1 MHRGGGLG
9 EGTDDLGPR
18 RARRGR
24 HRREAEDTTEARR
37 TPAAPAE
44 PERYDRGTDRYDR
57 QPERTR
63 EQQPERPLDRTRE
76 TPPDRPRD
84 FPRDL
89 PHDRTARDLP
99 LGRPQ
104 DLPLDRPRDLPLGQA
119 RDLPLGRPQDLPLER
134 PSDPARDRSSSDP
147 ARDRTFDVPRDRTF
161 DLPRDRTLD
170 LDPTFGVDRAGGPDR
185 PADPAPGR
193 AGRRRKDRRANR
205 ADRAERADRTDQ
217 ADRLRAGSGNGGR
230 VGVTYKYFGAPDG
243 ATAARVPISM
253 RPEELGG
260 DELGMNGMFTK
271 IKPETM
277 AAMVLTGIEGVP
289 LHKVPPLELVV
300 LHPDYAVVKLPMTV
314 VDPLRGIGEEAVGA
328 AAFIWSTVPDRG
340 GPRDAFNVYQ
350 LLHEWQDFSHRLH
363 EAGHQA
369 YCLVWP

>member
-18 RARRGR
+18 RARQGR
-24 HRREAEDTTEARR
+24 HRRDAEEAAEAARQEQSGV
-37 TPAAPAE
+37 PGE
-44 PERYDRGTDRYDR
+44 SER
-57 QPERTR
+57 
-63 EQQPERPLDRTRE
+63 
-76 TPPDRPRD
+76 
-84 FPRDL
+84 
-89 PHDRTARDLP
+89 
-99 LGRPQ
+99 
-104 DLPLDRPRDLPLGQA
+104 
-119 RDLPLGRPQDLPLER
+119 
-134 PSDPARDRSSSDP
+134 RDRRIDQWDQ
-147 ARDRTFDVPRDRTF
+147 RGQRI
-161 DLPRDRTLD
+161 
-170 LDPTFGVDRAGGPDR
+170 
-185 PADPAPGR
+185 
-193 AGRRRKDRRANR
+193 DRRI
-205 ADRAERADRTDQ
+205 
-217 ADRLRAGSGNGGR
+217 DRLQTGSRNGGR

-314 VDPLRGIGEEAVGA
+314 VDPLRDIGEEAVGA

-363 EAGHQA
+363 EAGHQP

>member
-24 HRREAEDTTEARR
+24 HRRDAEETTETRQSDARQ
-37 TPAAPAE
+37 TQGVPSE
-44 PERYDRGTDRYDR
+44 PERYDRQIDR
-57 QPERTR
+57 E
-63 EQQPERPLDRTRE
+63 LDRELDQRRE
-76 TPPDRPRD
+76 RR
-84 FPRDL
+84 
-89 PHDRTARDLP
+89 
-99 LGRPQ
+99 
-104 DLPLDRPRDLPLGQA
+104 LDRPT
-119 RDLPLGRPQDLPLER
+119 ER
-134 PSDPARDRSSSDP
+134 R
-147 ARDRTFDVPRDRTF
+147 
-161 DLPRDRTLD
+161 LD
-170 LDPTFGVDRAGGPDR
+170 HR
-185 PADPAPGR
+185 
-193 AGRRRKDRRANR
+193 
-205 ADRAERADRTDQ
+205 
-217 ADRLRAGSGNGGR
+217 ADRLRAGSRNGGR

-363 EAGHQA
+363 EAGHQP

>member
-9 EGTDDLGPR
+9 EGTDDLGPE

-24 HRREAEDTTEARR
+24 HRRRERAARAEAAADPGEAAAA
-37 TPAAPAE
+37 AAP
-44 PERYDRGTDRYDR
+44 
-57 QPERTR
+57 
-63 EQQPERPLDRTRE
+63 
-76 TPPDRPRD
+76 
-84 FPRDL
+84 
-89 PHDRTARDLP
+89 
-99 LGRPQ
+99 
-104 DLPLDRPRDLPLGQA
+104 
-119 RDLPLGRPQDLPLER
+119 
-134 PSDPARDRSSSDP
+134 
-147 ARDRTFDVPRDRTF
+147 
-161 DLPRDRTLD
+161 
-170 LDPTFGVDRAGGPDR
+170 GVH
-185 PADPAPGR
+185 
-193 AGRRRKDRRANR
+193 
-205 ADRAERADRTDQ
+205 
-217 ADRLRAGSGNGGR
+217 LGSGTGTAGTGSRVGR
-230 VGVTYKYFGAPDG
+230 VGVTYKYFGAPNG

-260 DELGMNGMFTK
+260 DELGMGGMFTK

-277 AAMVLTGIEGVP
+277 AAMVLTGIQGIP

-314 VDPLRGIGEEAVGA
+314 VDPLRGIGEESVGA

-340 GPRDAFNVYQ
+340 GPSDAFNVYR

>member
-24 HRREAEDTTEARR
+24 HRREAEEATEARQADAR
-37 TPAAPAE
+37 QTQGVPSE
-44 PERYDRGTDRYDR
+44 PERHDR
-57 QPERTR
+57 QI
-63 EQQPERPLDRTRE
+63 
-76 TPPDRPRD
+76 
-84 FPRDL
+84 
-89 PHDRTARDLP
+89 
-99 LGRPQ
+99 
-104 DLPLDRPRDLPLGQA
+104 
-119 RDLPLGRPQDLPLER
+119 
-134 PSDPARDRSSSDP
+134 
-147 ARDRTFDVPRDRTF
+147 
-161 DLPRDRTLD
+161 
-170 LDPTFGVDRAGGPDR
+170 
-185 PADPAPGR
+185 
-193 AGRRRKDRRANR
+193 DRRPD
-205 ADRAERADRTDQ
+205 DRAESL
-217 ADRLRAGSGNGGR
+217 RLGSRNGGR

-314 VDPLRGIGEEAVGA
+314 VDPLRDIGEEAVGA

-363 EAGHQA
+363 EAGHQP

>member
-24 HRREAEDTTEARR
+24 HRRDAEEVSEARQ
-37 TPAAPAE
+37 TQAQGVPSE
-44 PERYDRGTDRYDR
+44 PER
-57 QPERTR
+57 
-63 EQQPERPLDRTRE
+63 
-76 TPPDRPRD
+76 
-84 FPRDL
+84 
-89 PHDRTARDLP
+89 
-99 LGRPQ
+99 
-104 DLPLDRPRDLPLGQA
+104 
-119 RDLPLGRPQDLPLER
+119 
-134 PSDPARDRSSSDP
+134 
-147 ARDRTFDVPRDRTF
+147 
-161 DLPRDRTLD
+161 
-170 LDPTFGVDRAGGPDR
+170 VDRR
-185 PADPAPGR
+185 V
-193 AGRRRKDRRANR
+193 
-205 ADRAERADRTDQ
+205 DQ
-217 ADRLRAGSGNGGR
+217 RVDRLRAGSGNGGR

-314 VDPLRGIGEEAVGA
+314 VDPLRDIGEEAVGA

-363 EAGHQA
+363 EAGHQP

>member
-24 HRREAEDTTEARR
+24 HRRNAEESGEARQ
-37 TPAAPAE
+37 TQAQGAPSE
-44 PERYDRGTDRYDR
+44 SER
-57 QPERTR
+57 
-63 EQQPERPLDRTRE
+63 
-76 TPPDRPRD
+76 
-84 FPRDL
+84 
-89 PHDRTARDLP
+89 
-99 LGRPQ
+99 
-104 DLPLDRPRDLPLGQA
+104 
-119 RDLPLGRPQDLPLER
+119 
-134 PSDPARDRSSSDP
+134 
-147 ARDRTFDVPRDRTF
+147 
-161 DLPRDRTLD
+161 
-170 LDPTFGVDRAGGPDR
+170 VDRR
-185 PADPAPGR
+185 V
-193 AGRRRKDRRANR
+193 
-205 ADRAERADRTDQ
+205 DQ
-217 ADRLRAGSGNGGR
+217 VDRLEAGSRNGGR

-363 EAGHQA
+363 EAGHQP

>member
-24 HRREAEDTTEARR
+24 HRRDAEETTETRR
-37 TPAAPAE
+37 TQGGPGE
-44 PERYDRGTDRYDR
+44 PERYDR
-57 QPERTR
+57 QP
-63 EQQPERPLDRTRE
+63 
-76 TPPDRPRD
+76 
-84 FPRDL
+84 
-89 PHDRTARDLP
+89 
-99 LGRPQ
+99 
-104 DLPLDRPRDLPLGQA
+104 
-119 RDLPLGRPQDLPLER
+119 
-134 PSDPARDRSSSDP
+134 
-147 ARDRTFDVPRDRTF
+147 
-161 DLPRDRTLD
+161 
-170 LDPTFGVDRAGGPDR
+170 
-185 PADPAPGR
+185 
-193 AGRRRKDRRANR
+193 
-205 ADRAERADRTDQ
+205 
-217 ADRLRAGSGNGGR
+217 LRAASGNGGR

-277 AAMVLTGIEGVP
+277 AAMVLTGIQGVP

-314 VDPLRGIGEEAVGA
+314 VDPLRGVGEEAVGA

-350 LLHEWQDFSHRLH
+350 LLHEWQDFSVRLH
-363 EAGHQA
+363 EAGHQP

>member
-1 MHRGGGLG
+1 MHRGGGVG

-18 RARRGR
+18 RAQRGK
-24 HRREAEDTTEARR
+24 HRRDAEESTEAARQEQGVPGESERR
-37 TPAAPAE
+37 D
-44 PERYDRGTDRYDR
+44 RRIDQRDRDQRDRG
-57 QPERTR
+57 Q
-63 EQQPERPLDRTRE
+63 
-76 TPPDRPRD
+76 
-84 FPRDL
+84 
-89 PHDRTARDLP
+89 
-99 LGRPQ
+99 
-104 DLPLDRPRDLPLGQA
+104 
-119 RDLPLGRPQDLPLER
+119 
-134 PSDPARDRSSSDP
+134 RS
-147 ARDRTFDVPRDRTF
+147 
-161 DLPRDRTLD
+161 
-170 LDPTFGVDRAGGPDR
+170 
-185 PADPAPGR
+185 
-193 AGRRRKDRRANR
+193 DRRI
-205 ADRAERADRTDQ
+205 
-217 ADRLRAGSGNGGR
+217 DRLQTGSRNGGR

-363 EAGHQA
+363 EAGHQP

>member
-24 HRREAEDTTEARR
+24 HRREAEEATETRQADARQ
-37 TPAAPAE
+37 TQGLPSE
-44 PERYDRGTDRYDR
+44 PERG
-57 QPERTR
+57 
-63 EQQPERPLDRTRE
+63 
-76 TPPDRPRD
+76 
-84 FPRDL
+84 
-89 PHDRTARDLP
+89 DRTADL
-99 LGRPQ
+99 G
-104 DLPLDRPRDLPLGQA
+104 
-119 RDLPLGRPQDLPLER
+119 
-134 PSDPARDRSSSDP
+134 
-147 ARDRTFDVPRDRTF
+147 
-161 DLPRDRTLD
+161 
-170 LDPTFGVDRAGGPDR
+170 
-185 PADPAPGR
+185 
-193 AGRRRKDRRANR
+193 
-205 ADRAERADRTDQ
+205 
-217 ADRLRAGSGNGGR
+217 AGSRNGGR

-314 VDPLRGIGEEAVGA
+314 VDPLRDIGEEAVGA

-363 EAGHQA
+363 EAGHQP

>member
-24 HRREAEDTTEARR
+24 HRRDAEDAPEARR
-37 TPAAPAE
+37 TQGVPGE
-44 PERYDRGTDRYDR
+44 PERD
-57 QPERTR
+57 
-63 EQQPERPLDRTRE
+63 
-76 TPPDRPRD
+76 
-84 FPRDL
+84 
-89 PHDRTARDLP
+89 
-99 LGRPQ
+99 
-104 DLPLDRPRDLPLGQA
+104 
-119 RDLPLGRPQDLPLER
+119 
-134 PSDPARDRSSSDP
+134 
-147 ARDRTFDVPRDRTF
+147 
-161 DLPRDRTLD
+161 
-170 LDPTFGVDRAGGPDR
+170 
-185 PADPAPGR
+185 
-193 AGRRRKDRRANR
+193 
-205 ADRAERADRTDQ
+205 
-217 ADRLRAGSGNGGR
+217 DRLRAGSRNGGR

-350 LLHEWQDFSHRLH
+350 LLHEWQDFSKRLH
-363 EAGHQA
+363 EAGHQP

>member
-24 HRREAEDTTEARR
+24 HRRAAEQAAEARQ
-37 TPAAPAE
+37 AQGAPSE
-44 PERYDRGTDRYDR
+44 PERFERRVDHRIDRR
-57 QPERTR
+57 
-63 EQQPERPLDRTRE
+63 
-76 TPPDRPRD
+76 
-84 FPRDL
+84 
-89 PHDRTARDLP
+89 
-99 LGRPQ
+99 
-104 DLPLDRPRDLPLGQA
+104 
-119 RDLPLGRPQDLPLER
+119 
-134 PSDPARDRSSSDP
+134 
-147 ARDRTFDVPRDRTF
+147 
-161 DLPRDRTLD
+161 
-170 LDPTFGVDRAGGPDR
+170 VDRF
-185 PADPAPGR
+185 
-193 AGRRRKDRRANR
+193 
-205 ADRAERADRTDQ
+205 
-217 ADRLRAGSGNGGR
+217 RAGSRNGGR

-314 VDPLRGIGEEAVGA
+314 VDPLRDIGEEAVGA

-363 EAGHQA
+363 EAGHQP

>member
-24 HRREAEDTTEARR
+24 HRREAE
-37 TPAAPAE
+37 AAAE
-44 PERYDRGTDRYDR
+44 
-57 QPERTR
+57 
-63 EQQPERPLDRTRE
+63 TRE
-76 TPPDRPRD
+76 TREVRQTESEPEP
-84 FPRDL
+84 
-89 PHDRTARDLP
+89 
-99 LGRPQ
+99 G
-104 DLPLDRPRDLPLGQA
+104 
-119 RDLPLGRPQDLPLER
+119 ER
-134 PSDPARDRSSSDP
+134 IDGLNGLRR
-147 ARDRTFDVPRDRTF
+147 FD
-161 DLPRDRTLD
+161 
-170 LDPTFGVDRAGGPDR
+170 
-185 PADPAPGR
+185 AP
-193 AGRRRKDRRANR
+193 
-205 ADRAERADRTDQ
+205 
-217 ADRLRAGSGNGGR
+217 RAGSRNGGR

-271 IKPETM
+271 INPETM

-289 LHKVPPLELVV
+289 LNKVPPLELVV

-363 EAGHQA
+363 EAGHQP

>member
-18 RARRGR
+18 RARRGK
-24 HRREAEDTTEARR
+24 HRREAEAAEARQ
-37 TPAAPAE
+37 AQGSQGE
-44 PERYDRGTDRYDR
+44 PERIEPSARMDGMDYTDRGAD
-57 QPERTR
+57 QL
-63 EQQPERPLDRTRE
+63 RP
-76 TPPDRPRD
+76 
-84 FPRDL
+84 
-89 PHDRTARDLP
+89 
-99 LGRPQ
+99 G
-104 DLPLDRPRDLPLGQA
+104 
-119 RDLPLGRPQDLPLER
+119 
-134 PSDPARDRSSSDP
+134 S
-147 ARDRTFDVPRDRTF
+147 
-161 DLPRDRTLD
+161 
-170 LDPTFGVDRAGGPDR
+170 
-185 PADPAPGR
+185 
-193 AGRRRKDRRANR
+193 
-205 ADRAERADRTDQ
+205 
-217 ADRLRAGSGNGGR
+217 SGNGGR

-277 AAMVLTGIEGVP
+277 AAMVLTGIEGIP

-300 LHPDYAVVKLPMTV
+300 LHPDYAVVRLPMTV

-340 GPRDAFNVYQ
+340 GPRDAFNVYR

-363 EAGHQA
+363 EAGHQP

>member
-24 HRREAEDTTEARR
+24 HRRDAEEAAEAARHEQSGVPSESERR
-37 TPAAPAE
+37 
-44 PERYDRGTDRYDR
+44 DRRIDQWDRD
-57 QPERTR
+57 Q
-63 EQQPERPLDRTRE
+63 
-76 TPPDRPRD
+76 RD
-84 FPRDL
+84 
-89 PHDRTARDLP
+89 
-99 LGRPQ
+99 
-104 DLPLDRPRDLPLGQA
+104 
-119 RDLPLGRPQDLPLER
+119 
-134 PSDPARDRSSSDP
+134 ARDR
-147 ARDRTFDVPRDRTF
+147 R
-161 DLPRDRTLD
+161 
-170 LDPTFGVDRAGGPDR
+170 VDRR
-185 PADPAPGR
+185 T
-193 AGRRRKDRRANR
+193 
-205 ADRAERADRTDQ
+205 DRAET
-217 ADRLRAGSGNGGR
+217 GSRNGGR

-363 EAGHQA
+363 EAGHQP

>member
-9 EGTDDLGPR
+9 EGTGDLGPR

-24 HRREAEDTTEARR
+24 HRRDAEETTEARR
-37 TPAAPAE
+37 AHGTPVE
-44 PERYDRGTDRYDR
+44 
-57 QPERTR
+57 
-63 EQQPERPLDRTRE
+63 
-76 TPPDRPRD
+76 PDR
-84 FPRDL
+84 
-89 PHDRTARDLP
+89 
-99 LGRPQ
+99 
-104 DLPLDRPRDLPLGQA
+104 LDHG
-119 RDLPLGRPQDLPLER
+119 
-134 PSDPARDRSSSDP
+134 
-147 ARDRTFDVPRDRTF
+147 
-161 DLPRDRTLD
+161 
-170 LDPTFGVDRAGGPDR
+170 
-185 PADPAPGR
+185 
-193 AGRRRKDRRANR
+193 
-205 ADRAERADRTDQ
+205 
-217 ADRLRAGSGNGGR
+217 ADRLRAESRNGGR

-289 LHKVPPLELVV
+289 LHRVPPLELVV

-314 VDPLRGIGEEAVGA
+314 VDPLRGIGEETVGA

-340 GPRDAFNVYQ
+340 GPRDAFTVYR

-363 EAGHQA
+363 EAGHQP

>member
-24 HRREAEDTTEARR
+24 HRREAEEATEARHADAR
-37 TPAAPAE
+37 QTQGVPSE
-44 PERYDRGTDRYDR
+44 PERHDR
-57 QPERTR
+57 Q
-63 EQQPERPLDRTRE
+63 
-76 TPPDRPRD
+76 
-84 FPRDL
+84 
-89 PHDRTARDLP
+89 
-99 LGRPQ
+99 
-104 DLPLDRPRDLPLGQA
+104 
-119 RDLPLGRPQDLPLER
+119 
-134 PSDPARDRSSSDP
+134 S
-147 ARDRTFDVPRDRTF
+147 
-161 DLPRDRTLD
+161 
-170 LDPTFGVDRAGGPDR
+170 
-185 PADPAPGR
+185 
-193 AGRRRKDRRANR
+193 DRRPD
-205 ADRAERADRTDQ
+205 DRAESL
-217 ADRLRAGSGNGGR
+217 RLESRNGGR

-314 VDPLRGIGEEAVGA
+314 VDPLRDIGEEAVGA

-363 EAGHQA
+363 EAGHQP

>member
-24 HRREAEDTTEARR
+24 HRREAEEASEARQTHG
-37 TPAAPAE
+37 TPGE
-44 PERYDRGTDRYDR
+44 
-57 QPERTR
+57 
-63 EQQPERPLDRTRE
+63 
-76 TPPDRPRD
+76 PDR
-84 FPRDL
+84 
-89 PHDRTARDLP
+89 
-99 LGRPQ
+99 
-104 DLPLDRPRDLPLGQA
+104 LD
-119 RDLPLGRPQDLPLER
+119 
-134 PSDPARDRSSSDP
+134 
-147 ARDRTFDVPRDRTF
+147 
-161 DLPRDRTLD
+161 
-170 LDPTFGVDRAGGPDR
+170 
-185 PADPAPGR
+185 GR
-193 AGRRRKDRRANR
+193 AGR
-205 ADRAERADRTDQ
+205 
-217 ADRLRAGSGNGGR
+217 LGAGSRNGGR

-363 EAGHQA
+363 EAGHQP

>member
-18 RARRGR
+18 RARRGK
-24 HRREAEDTTEARR
+24 HRREAEA
-37 TPAAPAE
+37 
-44 PERYDRGTDRYDR
+44 
-57 QPERTR
+57 
-63 EQQPERPLDRTRE
+63 QQ
-76 TPPDRPRD
+76 
-84 FPRDL
+84 
-89 PHDRTARDLP
+89 HA
-99 LGRPQ
+99 
-104 DLPLDRPRDLPLGQA
+104 
-119 RDLPLGRPQDLPLER
+119 
-134 PSDPARDRSSSDP
+134 
-147 ARDRTFDVPRDRTF
+147 
-161 DLPRDRTLD
+161 
-170 LDPTFGVDRAGGPDR
+170 
-185 PADPAPGR
+185 
-193 AGRRRKDRRANR
+193 
-205 ADRAERADRTDQ
+205 
-217 ADRLRAGSGNGGR
+217 AGSPQEPGQENTQERSGGSGSRGGR

-260 DELGMNGMFTK
+260 DELGMGGMFTK

-277 AAMVLTGIEGVP
+277 AAMVLTGIEGIP

-314 VDPLRGIGEEAVGA
+314 VDPLRGVGEESVGA

-363 EAGHQA
+363 EAGHQP

>member
-24 HRREAEDTTEARR
+24 HRREAEEAGEAHQAQGG
-37 TPAAPAE
+37 PNE
-44 PERYDRGTDRYDR
+44 PER
-57 QPERTR
+57 
-63 EQQPERPLDRTRE
+63 
-76 TPPDRPRD
+76 PDRRI
-84 FPRDL
+84 
-89 PHDRTARDLP
+89 DR
-99 LGRPQ
+99 
-104 DLPLDRPRDLPLGQA
+104 
-119 RDLPLGRPQDLPLER
+119 
-134 PSDPARDRSSSDP
+134 RDR
-147 ARDRTFDVPRDRTF
+147 R
-161 DLPRDRTLD
+161 
-170 LDPTFGVDRAGGPDR
+170 VDRLG
-185 PADPAPGR
+185 
-193 AGRRRKDRRANR
+193 
-205 ADRAERADRTDQ
+205 
-217 ADRLRAGSGNGGR
+217 AGSRNGGR

-363 EAGHQA
+363 EAGHQP

>member
-24 HRREAEDTTEARR
+24 HRRDAEDTTEARQAHGGPR
-37 TPAAPAE
+37 E
-44 PERYDRGTDRYDR
+44 PERV
-57 QPERTR
+57 
-63 EQQPERPLDRTRE
+63 DRT
-76 TPPDRPRD
+76 
-84 FPRDL
+84 
-89 PHDRTARDLP
+89 
-99 LGRPQ
+99 
-104 DLPLDRPRDLPLGQA
+104 
-119 RDLPLGRPQDLPLER
+119 
-134 PSDPARDRSSSDP
+134 
-147 ARDRTFDVPRDRTF
+147 
-161 DLPRDRTLD
+161 
-170 LDPTFGVDRAGGPDR
+170 VDGS
-185 PADPAPGR
+185 
-193 AGRRRKDRRANR
+193 
-205 ADRAERADRTDQ
+205 
-217 ADRLRAGSGNGGR
+217 RAGSRNGGR

-363 EAGHQA
+363 EAGHQP

>member
-18 RARRGR
+18 RAQRGK
-24 HRREAEDTTEARR
+24 HRREAEEAEARQAQGV
-37 TPAAPAE
+37 PID
-44 PERYDRGTDRYDR
+44 PE
-57 QPERTR
+57 QI
-63 EQQPERPLDRTRE
+63 
-76 TPPDRPRD
+76 
-84 FPRDL
+84 
-89 PHDRTARDLP
+89 
-99 LGRPQ
+99 
-104 DLPLDRPRDLPLGQA
+104 
-119 RDLPLGRPQDLPLER
+119 
-134 PSDPARDRSSSDP
+134 
-147 ARDRTFDVPRDRTF
+147 
-161 DLPRDRTLD
+161 
-170 LDPTFGVDRAGGPDR
+170 
-185 PADPAPGR
+185 
-193 AGRRRKDRRANR
+193 DRRI
-205 ADRAERADRTDQ
+205 DRRGEP
-217 ADRLRAGSGNGGR
+217 LREGSRNGGR

-277 AAMVLTGIEGVP
+277 AAMVLTGIEGIP

-300 LHPDYAVVKLPMTV
+300 LHPDYAVVRLPMTV

-340 GPRDAFNVYQ
+340 GPRDAYNVYQ

-363 EAGHQA
+363 EAGHQP

>member
-24 HRREAEDTTEARR
+24 HRRETQHTDEAAN
-37 TPAAPAE
+37 AAGANESRQTHGVPSE
-44 PERYDRGTDRYDR
+44 PER
-57 QPERTR
+57 
-63 EQQPERPLDRTRE
+63 LD
-76 TPPDRPRD
+76 
-84 FPRDL
+84 
-89 PHDRTARDLP
+89 
-99 LGRPQ
+99 GRIH
-104 DLPLDRPRDLPLGQA
+104 
-119 RDLPLGRPQDLPLER
+119 GRI
-134 PSDPARDRSSSDP
+134 
-147 ARDRTFDVPRDRTF
+147 
-161 DLPRDRTLD
+161 
-170 LDPTFGVDRAGGPDR
+170 
-185 PADPAPGR
+185 
-193 AGRRRKDRRANR
+193 
-205 ADRAERADRTDQ
+205 
-217 ADRLRAGSGNGGR
+217 DRLGPGSRNGGR

-260 DELGMNGMFTK
+260 DELGMGGMFTK

-363 EAGHQA
+363 EAGHQP